1 MWIKIC
7 GLTSPDAV
15 NAALELKVD
24 ALGFVFAESP
34 RRLSVSQA
42 AQLAQSAHGRAQRVA
57 VTRHPTQAAV
67 DEIVEL
73 FKPDVLQSDA
83 ADLERLRLPASLER
97 LAVVRDVAG
106 EMLNL
111 PARILFEGAL
121 SGSGVASDWQLARQL
136 ARRTQLILAGG
147 LDRDNVGAAIAQVR
161 PFGVDVS
168 SGVEQRP
175 GLKSPARM
183 QQFVEAVRAAARAAA
198 QTGTEDSS

>member
-7 GLTSPDAV
+7 GLTSPEAV

-83 ADLERLRLPASLER
+83 ADLQRLRLPASLER

-136 ARRTQLILAGG
+136 SRRTQLILAGG
-147 LDRDNVGAAIAQVR
+147 LDRDNVGAAIARVR

-168 SGVEQRP
+168 SGVEERP
-175 GLKSPARM
+175 GLKSAARM

-198 QTGTEDSS
+198 QTGTEDFS

>member
-7 GLTSPDAV
+7 GLTSAEAV

-57 VTRHPTQAAV
+57 VTRQPTQAAV

-106 EMLNL
+106 ELLNL

-136 ARRTQLILAGG
+136 SRRTQLILAGG
-147 LDRDNVGAAIAQVR
+147 LDCGNVGAAIARVR

-168 SGVEQRP
+168 SGVEERP

>member
-7 GLTSPDAV
+7 GLTSPEAV

-67 DEIVEL
+67 DEIVAL

-97 LAVVRDVAG
+97 LAVVRDVAA
-106 EMLNL
+106 EVPNL

-136 ARRTQLILAGG
+136 SRRTQLILAGG
-147 LDRDNVGAAIAQVR
+147 LDCGNVGAAIARVR

-168 SGVEQRP
+168 SGVEERP

>member
-7 GLTSPDAV
+7 GLTSPEAV
-15 NAALELKVD
+15 NAALELRVD

-97 LAVVRDVAG
+97 LAVVRDVAA
-106 EMLNL
+106 EVPNL

-136 ARRTQLILAGG
+136 SRRTQLILAGG
-147 LDRDNVGAAIAQVR
+147 LDCGNVGAAIARVR

-168 SGVEQRP
+168 SGVEERP